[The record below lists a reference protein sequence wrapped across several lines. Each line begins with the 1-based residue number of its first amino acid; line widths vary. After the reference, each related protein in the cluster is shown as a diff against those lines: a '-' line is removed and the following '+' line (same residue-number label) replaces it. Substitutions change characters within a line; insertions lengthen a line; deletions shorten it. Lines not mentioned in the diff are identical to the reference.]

1 MLSHPWIPNT
11 ALEPSLPLKEGG
23 SGQSYNTKLIFLI
36 PEIQRQAVNKRGD
49 GRGVDLF
56 KSHNEKM
63 NST

>member
-36 PEIQRQAVNKRGD
+36 PEIQRQAVNERRWEGS
-49 GRGVDLF
+49 GSV
-56 KSHNEKM
+56 
-63 NST
+63 